1 MSHPD
6 EGADISSRANPAL
19 GRRCLKKIALAVTL
33 CVVAGTVLV
42 VQHAKAYGIMAR
54 IHHGLIVC
62 TTSTSPDAFTA
73 STHEGMPAM
82 LRLEVSSKPDGQ
94 LIVGPDISTLGAS
107 TLASVLNSAYRAH
120 TLLMLD
126 LNQTDPKTVTQ
137 LIRSAHMRDRVILIA
152 SDRKSQEDAL
162 RADRK
167 VMIAFPIHSERD
179 AYAAHKMAG
188 RHPYAAYLA
197 PTAAPSL
204 FALAHRDAEAIIT
217 ENPVTSQAAENEFLA
232 ERPVDI
238 VVTQDPAHLAN
249 NTQHPNSNS

>member
-6 EGADISSRANPAL
+6 EGADISNRTHPAL

-42 VQHAKAYGIMAR
+42 IQHAKAYGIMAR

-62 TTSTSPDAFTA
+62 TTNTGPDAFA
-73 STHEGMPAM
+73 PPAGDGQPSM
-82 LRLEVSSKPDGQ
+82 LRLEVSAKPDGQ
-94 LIVGPDISTLGAS
+94 IIVGSDVGALGAS

-126 LNQTDPKTVTQ
+126 LNQTDPKSVTE
-137 LIRSAHMRDRVILIA
+137 LIRTAHMRDRVILIA

-167 VMIAFPIHSERD
+167 VMIAFPIHSERE

-188 RHPYAAYLA
+188 RHPYAAYLS

-217 ENPVTSQAAENEFLA
+217 ENPVTSQGPETDFLA

-238 VVTQDPAHLAN
+238 VVTQDPAHMAN
-249 NTQHPNSNS
+249 VPHRNSNS

>member
-6 EGADISSRANPAL
+6 EGADISNRTNPAL

-42 VQHAKAYGIMAR
+42 IQHAKAYGIMAR

-62 TTSTSPDAFTA
+62 TTNSTPDAFTA
-73 STHEGMPAM
+73 PTGDGQPTM
-82 LRLEVSSKPDGQ
+82 LRLEVSAKPDGQ
-94 LIVGPDISTLGAS
+94 IIVGPDMGTLGAS
-107 TLASVLNSAYRAH
+107 PLASVLNSAYRAH
-120 TLLMLD
+120 TLLMPN
-126 LNQTDPKTVTQ
+126 LNQTDPQGVAK
-137 LIRSAHMRDRVILIA
+137 LIRTAHMRDRVILIA

-167 VMIAFPIHSERD
+167 VMIAFPIHSERE
-179 AYAAHKMAG
+179 AYAAHKLAG
-188 RHPYAAYLA
+188 RHPYAAYLS
-197 PTAAPSL
+197 PSAAPSL

-217 ENPVTSQAAENEFLA
+217 ENPVPSQTSETDFLA

-238 VVTQDPAHLAN
+238 VVTQNPPHLAN
-249 NTQHPNSNS
+249 VAHHNSNS